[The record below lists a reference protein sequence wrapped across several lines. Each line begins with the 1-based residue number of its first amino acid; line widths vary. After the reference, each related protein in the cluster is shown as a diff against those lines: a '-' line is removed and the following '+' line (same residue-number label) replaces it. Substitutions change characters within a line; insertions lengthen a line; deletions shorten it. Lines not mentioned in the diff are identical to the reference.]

1 MTMDQITREQ
11 LDEVLAKFA
20 QMNNEQL
27 IWMLVLTSLLVV
39 VLSENEDNLRA
50 MEEGQKKLD
59 SVLTV
64 DEKAIIQRVQDE
76 VNALS

>member
-1 MTMDQITREQ
+1 MDEITREQ

-39 VLSENEDNLRA
+39 VLSENEDNLRV

-64 DEKAIIQRVQDE
+64 DEKAIIKRVQDE
-76 VNALS
+76 VSALS